1 MWFNALGALFFTK
14 KCKKFAYFKKMSY
27 LCGVK
32 CAKGTFEE
40 RTINTKQQIYS
51 IMKKGL
57 FLSLIAAVA
66 LLASCNK
73 SLQNP
78 EEITVNPSPLV
89 KVGNKVDA
97 EITGTF
103 PEKKFA
109 KKGVLTVTP
118 VLKFEGQ
125 EVVGEPV
132 TYVGEKAK
140 ENGKTVNYKQGGK
153 YSQSC
158 SFDYVPAMRKSEL
171 YLRFE
176 AKVGNKV
183 IEIPDLKIADGVVAT
198 DELADARD
206 NKSATT
212 PDKFQRVI
220 QELTEA
226 DIKFLIQS
234 AELRSK
240 ETKSDEVKALQA
252 AIKDAKNAENKEISK
267 VEVAGYASPDGG
279 MALNEKLAQNRQKV
293 AANFLKKD
301 LKKNKLNNDIE
312 SNITAEDWE
321 GFQKA
326 MENSNMQD
334 KDLVLRVLSMYSD
347 PEEREAQI
355 KNLSAVYGTIAEEIL
370 PALRRS
376 RLILTT
382 DIIGKSDEEI
392 SALAKNEPAQL
403 SVEELLYAATLTEDR
418 AEKMELYA
426 KAANIYNDYRAWN
439 GLGQIYLEGGEIAE
453 ARRCFGHAVELQPND
468 PDVNYNA
475 GVAAMADGDL
485 EKAEEYLGKAAGTK
499 ANLNAAL
506 GTLYTKK
513 GDYAAAKKAYG
524 NNATNNAA
532 VQQILD
538 EDYAGAAQTLANVR
552 EPNATTAYLKAVVGA
567 RTNDRAAV
575 IENLKS
581 AIAQDASLKARA
593 ADDIEFAKF
602 AEDEAFKAIVK

>member
-1 MWFNALGALFFTK
+1 
-14 KCKKFAYFKKMSY
+14 
-27 LCGVK
+27 
-32 CAKGTFEE
+32 
-40 RTINTKQQIYS
+40 
-51 IMKKGL
+51 MKKGL

-73 SLQNP
+73 TLPNP
-78 EEITVNPSPLV
+78 EQLSVNPNPLV

-97 EITGTF
+97 EIVGTF

-109 KKGVLTVTP
+109 KKGVLVVTP

-125 EVVGEPV
+125 EVLGEPV

-140 ENGKTVNYKQGGK
+140 ENGKTVNYREGGK
-153 YSQSC
+153 YRQNC

-176 AKVGNKV
+176 ARVGKKV
-183 IEIPDLKIADGVVAT
+183 IEIPDLKVADGVIAT

-240 ETKSDEVKALQA
+240 ETKSDEVKALKA
-252 AIKDAKNAENKEISK
+252 AIKDANDAERKEINK
-267 VEVAGYASPDGG
+267 IEVSGYASPDGG
-279 MALNEKLAQNRQKV
+279 MDLNEKLAQNRQK
-293 AANFLKKD
+293 AAAKFLQKD
-301 LKKNKLNNDIE
+301 LKKNKINAAIE

-355 KNLSAVYGTIAEEIL
+355 KNLSNVYGTIAEEIL

-382 DIIGKSDEEI
+382 DLIGKSDDEI
-392 SALAKNEPAQL
+392 RELAQNDPAQL
-403 SVEELLYAATLTEDR
+403 SVEELLYAATLTDNK
-418 AEKMELYA
+418 AEKALIYQ
-426 KAANIYNDYRAWN
+426 KAIDQYNDFRAWN
-439 GLGQIYLEGGEIAE
+439 SLGQIYLEAGEIAD
-453 ARRCFGHAVELQPND
+453 ARRCFDKALEIQPND

-475 GVAAMADGDL
+475 GLAAMADGDL
-485 EKAEEYLGKAAGTK
+485 EKAEQYLGKAAGTK
-499 ANLNAAL
+499 GNLNAAL

-513 GDYAAAKKAYG
+513 GDYAAAKNAYG
-524 NNATNNAA
+524 QNATNNAA
-532 VQQILD
+532 VQQILS
-538 EDYAGAAQTLANVR
+538 EDYAGAAKTLANVK
-552 EPNATTAYLKAVVGA
+552 EPNATTAYLKAVVAA
-567 RTNDRAAV
+567 RTNDKAAV
-575 IENLKS
+575 LENLKS
-581 AIAQDASLKARA
+581 AIAQDASLKVRA
-593 ADDIEFAKF
+593 AQDIEFAKF
-602 AEDEAFKAIVK
+602 AEEAEFQAIVK

>member
-1 MWFNALGALFFTK
+1 
-14 KCKKFAYFKKMSY
+14 
-27 LCGVK
+27 
-32 CAKGTFEE
+32 
-40 RTINTKQQIYS
+40 
-51 IMKKGL
+51 MKKGL

-73 SLQNP
+73 TLPNP
-78 EEITVNPSPLV
+78 EQLSVNPNPLV

-97 EITGTF
+97 EIVGTF

-118 VLKFEGQ
+118 VLKFAGQ
-125 EVVGEPV
+125 EVLGESV

-140 ENGKTVNYKQGGK
+140 ENGKTVNYREGGK
-153 YSQSC
+153 YRQNC
-158 SFDYVPAMRKSEL
+158 SFDYVPAMRQSEL

-176 AKVGNKV
+176 ARVGKKV
-183 IEIPDLKIADGVVAT
+183 IEIPDLKVADGVIAT

-252 AIKDAKNAENKEISK
+252 AIKDAKDNEKKEINK
-267 VEVAGYASPDGG
+267 IEVSGYASPDGG
-279 MALNEKLAQNRQKV
+279 MDLNEKLAQNRQKA

-301 LKKNKLNNDIE
+301 LKKNKLNNAIE

-355 KNLSAVYGTIAEEIL
+355 KNLSNVYGTIAEEIL

-382 DIIGKSDEEI
+382 DLIGKSDDEI
-392 SALAKNEPAQL
+392 RELAKKDPAQL
-403 SVEELLYAATLTEDR
+403 SVEELLYAATLTNDR
-418 AEKMELYA
+418 AEKTECFA
-426 KAANIYNDYRAWN
+426 KAANLYNDYRAWN
-439 GLGQIYLEGGEIAE
+439 GLGQIYLEDGNIAE
-453 ARRCFGHAVELQPND
+453 ARRCFGHALEIQPND

-475 GVAAMADGDL
+475 GIAAMADGDL
-485 EKAEEYLGKAAGTK
+485 EKAEEFFGKAAGTK
-499 ANLNAAL
+499 GNLNAAL

-513 GDYAAAKKAYG
+513 GDYAAAKKAYAD
-524 NNATNNAA
+524 NATNNAA
-532 VQQILD
+532 VQQILS
-538 EDYAGAAQTLANVR
+538 EDYAGAAKTLANIK

-567 RTNDRAAV
+567 RTNDKAAV

-581 AIAQDASLKARA
+581 AIAQDAALKNRA
-593 ADDIEFAKF
+593 AQDIEFAKF
-602 AEDEAFKAIVK
+602 AEEAEFKAIVK

>member
-1 MWFNALGALFFTK
+1 
-14 KCKKFAYFKKMSY
+14 
-27 LCGVK
+27 
-32 CAKGTFEE
+32 
-40 RTINTKQQIYS
+40 
-51 IMKKGL
+51 MKKGL
-57 FLSLIAAVA
+57 FLSLIAAVVM
-66 LLASCNK
+66 LASCNK
-73 SLQNP
+73 SLP
-78 EEITVNPSPLV
+78 KPDEITVNPSPLE
-89 KVGNKVDA
+89 KVGNKVNA

-103 PEKKFA
+103 PVKKFA

-118 VLKFEGQ
+118 VLKFAGQ
-125 EVVGEPV
+125 EVLGDPV

-140 ENGKTVNYKQGGK
+140 ENGKTVNYKNGGTYK
-153 YSQSC
+153 QSC

-176 AKVGNKV
+176 AKVGKKV

-198 DELADARD
+198 SELAEAKD
-206 NKSATT
+206 NKTAAT

-234 AELRSK
+234 AELRSA
-240 ETKSDEVKALQA
+240 ETKSEGVKNLQA
-252 AIKDAKNAENKEISK
+252 AIKDAKEAERKEISK
-267 VEVAGYASPDGG
+267 IEVAGYASPDGG
-279 MALNEKLAQNRQKV
+279 MSLNENLAKNRQKA
-293 AANFLKKD
+293 AANFLKKN
-301 LKKNKLNNDIE
+301 LKKNKVNTAIE

-321 GFQKA
+321 GFRKA

-382 DIIGKSDEEI
+382 NLIGKSDDEI
-392 SALAKNEPAQL
+392 REIAKKDASQL
-403 SVEELLYAATLTEDR
+403 SVEELLYAATLTEDK
-418 AEKMELYA
+418 AEKLAIY
-426 KAANIYNDYRAWN
+426 KQAADQYNDYRAWN
-439 GLGQIYLEGGEIAE
+439 SMGQIYFSNGDVAE
-453 ARRCFGHAVELQPND
+453 ARRCYSKALEIQPND

-475 GVAAMADGDL
+475 GVAAIADGDL
-485 EKAEEYLGKAAGTK
+485 AKAEEYLGKAAGTK

-506 GTLYTKK
+506 GTLYTAK

-524 NNATNNAA
+524 ETASNNAA

-538 EDYAGAAQTLANVR
+538 EDYAGAAKTLANVK
-552 EPNATTAYLKAVVGA
+552 EPNATTAYLKAIVGA
-567 RTNDRAAV
+567 RTNDKAAV
-575 IENLKS
+575 YENLKA

-593 ADDIEFAKF
+593 AQDIEFAKF
-602 AEDEAFKAIVK
+602 AEDAEFQAIAK

>member
-1 MWFNALGALFFTK
+1 
-14 KCKKFAYFKKMSY
+14 
-27 LCGVK
+27 
-32 CAKGTFEE
+32 
-40 RTINTKQQIYS
+40 
-51 IMKKGL
+51 MKKGL

-73 SLQNP
+73 TLPNP
-78 EEITVNPSPLV
+78 EQLSVNPNPLV

-97 EITGTF
+97 EIVGTF

-118 VLKFEGQ
+118 VLKFAGQ
-125 EVVGEPV
+125 EVLGESV

-140 ENGKTVNYKQGGK
+140 ENGKTVNYREGGK
-153 YSQSC
+153 YRQNC
-158 SFDYVPAMRKSEL
+158 SFDYVPAMRQSEL

-176 AKVGNKV
+176 ARVGKKV
-183 IEIPDLKIADGVVAT
+183 IEIPDLKVADGVIAT

-252 AIKDAKNAENKEISK
+252 AIKDAKDNEKKEINK
-267 VEVAGYASPDGG
+267 IEVSGYASPDGG
-279 MALNEKLAQNRQKV
+279 MDLNEKLAQNRQKA

-301 LKKNKLNNDIE
+301 LKKNKLNNAIE

-355 KNLSAVYGTIAEEIL
+355 KNLSNVYGTIAEEIL

-382 DIIGKSDEEI
+382 DLIGKSDDEI
-392 SALAKNEPAQL
+392 REIAKNDPAQL
-403 SVEELLYAATLTEDR
+403 SVEELLYAATLTNDK
-418 AEKMELYA
+418 AEKKALYQ
-426 KAANIYNDYRAWN
+426 KAAELYNDYRAYN
-439 GLGQIYLEGGEIAE
+439 SLGQLYFEEGNIAE
-453 ARRCFGHAVELQPND
+453 ARRCYAKALDIQPND

-475 GVAAMADGDL
+475 GVAALADNDL
-485 EKAEEYLGKAAGTK
+485 DKAEEYLGKAAGTK

-524 NNATNNAA
+524 ETATNNAA

-538 EDYAGAAQTLANVR
+538 EDYAAAAKTLANVK

-567 RTNDRAAV
+567 RTNDKAAV
-575 IENLKS
+575 IENLK
-581 AIAQDASLKARA
+581 AAVAQDAKLKARA
-593 ADDIEFAKF
+593 AQDIEFAKF
-602 AEDEAFKAIVK
+602 AEDAEFQAIVK

>member
-1 MWFNALGALFFTK
+1 
-14 KCKKFAYFKKMSY
+14 
-27 LCGVK
+27 
-32 CAKGTFEE
+32 
-40 RTINTKQQIYS
+40 
-51 IMKKGL
+51 MKKGL
-57 FLSLIAAVA
+57 FLSLIAAVVM
-66 LLASCNK
+66 LASCNK
-73 SLQNP
+73 SLP
-78 EEITVNPSPLV
+78 KPDEITVNPSPLE
-89 KVGNKVDA
+89 KVGNKVNA

-103 PEKKFA
+103 PVKKFA

-118 VLKFEGQ
+118 VLKFAGQ
-125 EVVGEPV
+125 EVLGDPV

-140 ENGKTVNYKQGGK
+140 ENGKTVNYKNGGTYK
-153 YSQSC
+153 QSC

-176 AKVGNKV
+176 AKVGKKV

-198 DELADARD
+198 SELAEAKD
-206 NKSATT
+206 NKTAAT

-234 AELRSK
+234 SALRSA
-240 ETKSDEVKALQA
+240 ETKSEGVKNLQA
-252 AIKDAKNAENKEISK
+252 AIKDAKEAERKEISK
-267 VEVAGYASPDGG
+267 IEVAGYASPDGG
-279 MALNEKLAQNRQKV
+279 MSLNENLAKNRQKA
-293 AANFLKKD
+293 AANFLKKN
-301 LKKNKLNNDIE
+301 LKKNKVNTAIE

-321 GFQKA
+321 GFRKA

-382 DIIGKSDEEI
+382 NLIGKSDDEI
-392 SALAKNEPAQL
+392 REIAKKDASQL
-403 SVEELLYAATLTEDR
+403 SVEELLYAATLTEDK
-418 AEKMELYA
+418 AEKLAIY
-426 KAANIYNDYRAWN
+426 KQAADLYNDYRAWN
-439 GLGQIYLEGGEIAE
+439 SMGQIYFSNGDVAE
-453 ARRCFGHAVELQPND
+453 ARRCYSKALEIQPND

-475 GVAAMADGDL
+475 GVAAIADGDL
-485 EKAEEYLGKAAGTK
+485 AKAEEYLGKAAGTK

-506 GTLYTKK
+506 GTLYTAK

-524 NNATNNAA
+524 ETASNNAA

-538 EDYAGAAQTLANVR
+538 EDYAGAAKTLANVK
-552 EPNATTAYLKAVVGA
+552 EPNATTAYLKAIVGA
-567 RTNDRAAV
+567 RTNDKAAV
-575 IENLKS
+575 YENLKA

-593 ADDIEFAKF
+593 AQDIEFAKF
-602 AEDEAFKAIVK
+602 AEDAEFQAIAK

>member
-1 MWFNALGALFFTK
+1 MH
-14 KCKKFAYFKKMSY
+14 
-27 LCGVK
+27 
-32 CAKGTFEE
+32 
-40 RTINTKQQIYS
+40 
-51 IMKKGL
+51 MKKGL
-57 FLSLIAAVA
+57 FLSLIAAVVM
-66 LLASCNK
+66 LASCNK
-73 SLQNP
+73 SLP
-78 EEITVNPSPLV
+78 KPDEITVNPSPLE
-89 KVGNKVDA
+89 KVGNKVNA

-118 VLKFEGQ
+118 VLKFDGQ
-125 EVVGEPV
+125 EVLGDPV

-140 ENGKTVNYKQGGK
+140 ENGKTVNYKNGGTYK
-153 YSQSC
+153 QSC

-176 AKVGNKV
+176 AKVGKKV

-198 DELADARD
+198 SELADARD
-206 NKSATT
+206 NKTAGT

-234 AELRSK
+234 AELRSA
-240 ETKSDEVKALQA
+240 ETKSEGVKNLQA
-252 AIKDAKNAENKEISK
+252 AIKDAKEAERKEISK
-267 VEVAGYASPDGG
+267 IEVAGYASPDGG
-279 MALNEKLAQNRQKV
+279 MSLNENLAKNRQKA

-301 LKKNKLNNDIE
+301 LKKNKVNTAIE

-321 GFQKA
+321 GFRKA
-326 MENSNMQD
+326 MENSNIQD

-382 DIIGKSDEEI
+382 DLIGKSDDEI
-392 SALAKNEPAQL
+392 REIAKKDASQL
-403 SVEELLYAATLTEDR
+403 SVEELLYAATLTEDK
-418 AEKMELYA
+418 AEKLAIY
-426 KAANIYNDYRAWN
+426 KQAADQYNDYRAWN
-439 GLGQIYLEGGEIAE
+439 SMGQIYFSNGDIAE
-453 ARRCFGHAVELQPND
+453 ARRCYSKALEIQPND

-475 GVAAMADGDL
+475 GVAAIADGDL
-485 EKAEEYLGKAAGTK
+485 AKAEEYLGKAAGTK

-506 GTLYTKK
+506 GTLYTAK
-513 GDYAAAKKAYG
+513 GDYNAAKKAYG
-524 NNATNNAA
+524 ETASNNAA

-538 EDYAGAAQTLANVR
+538 EDYAGAAKTLANVK
-552 EPNATTAYLKAVVGA
+552 EPNATTAYLKAIVGA
-567 RTNDRAAV
+567 RTNDKAAV
-575 IENLKS
+575 YENLKS

-593 ADDIEFAKF
+593 AQDIEFAKF
-602 AEDEAFKAIVK
+602 AEDAEFQAIVK

>member
-1 MWFNALGALFFTK
+1 M
-14 KCKKFAYFKKMSY
+14 Y
-27 LCGVK
+27 
-32 CAKGTFEE
+32 
-40 RTINTKQQIYS
+40 
-51 IMKKGL
+51 MKKGL
-57 FLSLIAAVA
+57 FLSLIAAVVM
-66 LLASCNK
+66 LASCNK
-73 SLQNP
+73 SLP
-78 EEITVNPSPLV
+78 KPDEITVNPSPLE
-89 KVGNKVDA
+89 KVGNKVNA

-103 PEKKFA
+103 PVKKFA

-118 VLKFEGQ
+118 VLKFAGQ
-125 EVVGEPV
+125 EVLGDPV

-140 ENGKTVNYKQGGK
+140 ENGKTVNYKNGGTYK
-153 YSQSC
+153 QSC

-176 AKVGNKV
+176 AKVGKKV

-198 DELADARD
+198 SELAEAKD
-206 NKSATT
+206 NKTAAT

-234 AELRSK
+234 AELRSA
-240 ETKSDEVKALQA
+240 ETKSEGVKNLQA
-252 AIKDAKNAENKEISK
+252 AIKDAKEAERKEISK
-267 VEVAGYASPDGG
+267 IEVAGYASPDGG
-279 MALNEKLAQNRQKV
+279 MSLNENLAKNRQKA
-293 AANFLKKD
+293 AANFLKKN
-301 LKKNKLNNDIE
+301 LKKNKVNTAIE

-321 GFQKA
+321 GFRKA

-382 DIIGKSDEEI
+382 NLIGKSDDEI
-392 SALAKNEPAQL
+392 REIAKKDASQL
-403 SVEELLYAATLTEDR
+403 SVEELLYAATLTEDK
-418 AEKMELYA
+418 AEKLAIY
-426 KAANIYNDYRAWN
+426 KQAADQYNDYRAWN
-439 GLGQIYLEGGEIAE
+439 SMGQIYFSNGDVAE
-453 ARRCFGHAVELQPND
+453 ARRCYSKALEIQPND

-475 GVAAMADGDL
+475 GVAAIADGDL
-485 EKAEEYLGKAAGTK
+485 AKAEEYLGKAAGTK

-506 GTLYTKK
+506 GTLYTAK

-524 NNATNNAA
+524 ETASNNAA

-538 EDYAGAAQTLANVR
+538 EDYAGAAKTLANVK
-552 EPNATTAYLKAVVGA
+552 EPNATTAYLKAIVGA
-567 RTNDRAAV
+567 RTNDKAAV
-575 IENLKS
+575 YENLKA

-593 ADDIEFAKF
+593 AQDIEFAKF
-602 AEDEAFKAIVK
+602 AEDAEFQAIAK

>member
-1 MWFNALGALFFTK
+1 
-14 KCKKFAYFKKMSY
+14 
-27 LCGVK
+27 
-32 CAKGTFEE
+32 
-40 RTINTKQQIYS
+40 
-51 IMKKGL
+51 MKKGL
-57 FLSLIAAVA
+57 FFSLIAAVA

-73 SLQNP
+73 SLP
-78 EEITVNPSPLV
+78 EPDQITVNPNPLV

-97 EITGTF
+97 QITGTF
-103 PEKKFA
+103 PAKKFA
-109 KKGVLTVTP
+109 KKGVLVVTP
-118 VLKFEGQ
+118 VLKYAGQ
-125 EVVGEPV
+125 ESVGESV

-140 ENGKTVNYKQGGK
+140 ENGKLVNYKEGGK

-158 SFDYVPAMRKSEL
+158 SFDYVPEMRKSEL

-176 AKVGNKV
+176 ARVGKKV
-183 IEIPDLKIADGVVAT
+183 IEIPDLKVADGVIAT

-240 ETKSDEVKALQA
+240 ETKSDEVKALKA
-252 AIKDAKNAENKEISK
+252 AIKDANDAERKEINK
-267 VEVAGYASPDGG
+267 IEVSGYASPDGG
-279 MALNEKLAQNRQKV
+279 MDLNEKLAQNRQK
-293 AANFLKKD
+293 AAAKFLQKD
-301 LKKNKLNNDIE
+301 LKKNKINAAIE

-355 KNLSAVYGTIAEEIL
+355 KNLSNVYGTIAEEIL

-382 DIIGKSDEEI
+382 DLIGKSDDEI
-392 SALAKNEPAQL
+392 RELAQNDPAQL
-403 SVEELLYAATLTEDR
+403 SVEELLYAATLTDNK
-418 AEKMELYA
+418 AEKARIYQ
-426 KAANIYNDYRAWN
+426 KAIDQYNDFRAWN
-439 GLGQIYLEGGEIAE
+439 SLGQIYLEAGEIAD
-453 ARRCFGHAVELQPND
+453 ARRCFDKALEIQPND

-475 GVAAMADGDL
+475 GLAAMADGDL
-485 EKAEEYLGKAAGTK
+485 EKAEQYLGKAAGTK
-499 ANLNAAL
+499 GNLNAAL

-513 GDYAAAKKAYG
+513 GDYAAAKNAYG
-524 NNATNNAA
+524 QNATNNAA
-532 VQQILD
+532 VQQILS
-538 EDYAGAAQTLANVR
+538 EDYAGAAKTLANVK
-552 EPNATTAYLKAVVGA
+552 EPNATTAYLKAVVAA
-567 RTNDRAAV
+567 RTNDKSAV
-575 IENLKS
+575 LENLKS

-593 ADDIEFAKF
+593 AQDIEFAKF
-602 AEDEAFKAIVK
+602 AEEAEFQAIVK